1 MPDNKRLKNIADA
14 FDVSRQDIGRIIRD
28 FHSEMRKGLSRRKS
42 SLKMLPAY
50 VKKPKG
56 TERGEFLALDLGG
69 TNFRVLALRL
79 KGKRRISVLG
89 SKKFI
94 LKKKHIT
101 GTGKTL
107 FDFIAGCIK
116 TFMDEYKID
125 TGQKHNIGFTFS
137 FPMKKRRISSGIL
150 LRWTKGFKA
159 GAVEGK
165 DVVELLNESLERKG
179 LHNTKVVAIAN
190 DTVSTLVAKSYE
202 DKTCDVGVILG
213 TGTNACYPEKQMI
226 INIEWGN
233 FNKIRLTP
241 YDRTLNHLSQ
251 NPGEQI
257 LEKMISGMYL
267 GVLTRLVARDLIRE
281 AIPEA
286 FKAEHMSIVEA
297 DTSKN
302 LSHTDKLLKKFR
314 IRDSKY
320 SDRKLLKKICAIIS
334 TRAAR
339 LSALAIA
346 SVVTK
351 IDPRLSGKHTIAVD
365 GSVYEKYTGFSRRIK
380 ATLKEIFG
388 NKKAANIRLSLT
400 KDASAKG
407 AAIIAA
413 AVGARSF

>member
-1 MPDNKRLKNIADA
+1 MTEEIFNFPLREIKR
-14 FDVSRQDIGRIIRD
+14 FIRD
-28 FHSEMRKGLSRRKS
+28 FHSEMRKGLSGRKS
-42 SLKMLPAY
+42 SLKMLPTY

-56 TERGEFLALDLGG
+56 VEKGESLAIDLGG
-69 TNFRVLALRL
+69 TNFRVLALKL
-79 KGKRRISVLG
+79 KEKRRILILG
-89 SKKFI
+89 SKKFV

-101 GTGKTL
+101 GTGKAL

-125 TGQKHNIGFTFS
+125 ISEKHSIGFTFS
-137 FPMKKRRISSGIL
+137 FPMKKRRVSSGIL

-159 GAVEGK
+159 RGVEGK
-165 DVVELLNESLERKG
+165 DVVKLLNESLKRKG
-179 LHNTKVVAIAN
+179 LRNTKVVAIAN

-202 DKTCDVGVILG
+202 DETCDVGAILG
-213 TGTNACYPEKQMI
+213 TGTNACYPEGQMI

-241 YDRTLNHLSQ
+241 YDRKLNYLSQ
-251 NPGEQI
+251 SPGEQI

-267 GVLTRLVARDLIRE
+267 GELTRLVAKDLIRD
-281 AIPEA
+281 AIPKT
-286 FKAEHMSIVEA
+286 FKSEHMSIIES

-302 LSHTDKLLKKFR
+302 LSRINRLLKKLR
-314 IRDSKY
+314 ITDSKY
-320 SDRKLLKKICAIIS
+320 TDRKLLKKICAMVS

-339 LSALAIA
+339 LSAAAIA

-351 IDPRLSGKHTIAVD
+351 IDPYLSRKHTIAID
-365 GSVYEKYTGFSRRIK
+365 GSVYEKHTGFSRRIS

-388 NKKAANIRLSLT
+388 RKTANIKLSLT

-413 AVGARSF
+413 TTDEEMILT